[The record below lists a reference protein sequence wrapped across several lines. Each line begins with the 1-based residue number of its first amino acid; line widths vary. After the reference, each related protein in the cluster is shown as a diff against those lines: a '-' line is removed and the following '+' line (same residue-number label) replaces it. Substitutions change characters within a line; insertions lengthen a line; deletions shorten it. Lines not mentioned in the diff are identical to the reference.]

1 MNTLKISIITVCY
14 NSETHLEEA
23 IQSVIN
29 QSYENKEYII
39 IDGGSTDRTLSIIE
53 TDRNKID
60 YFVSEPDKGISDA
73 FNKGIMAATGDV
85 IGIINSDDKLE
96 KDALQIV
103 AESYE
108 DSVDLYRGILKMWDD
123 ETGYVYNQYPT
134 MDWPKL
140 PFKMAVAH
148 PSTFVTKRAY
158 NQYGNY
164 DVGLKYSMDLD
175 LLLRFERNQVV
186 KKYIDYPLAFFR
198 LGGVS
203 QSNESKRQKEICMV
217 LANNGSSTFHIFCF
231 RIYYI
236 FRLTMKHLINN
247 LFGKEFKSY
256 FSKRI

>member
-1 MNTLKISIITVCY
+1 MKNPKISIITICY
-14 NSETHLEEA
+14 NSETHIEEA

-39 IDGGSTDRTLSIIE
+39 IDGGSTDGTLSIVE
-53 TDRNKID
+53 KYRDKID
-60 YFVSEPDKGISDA
+60 YFISEPDKGISDA
-73 FNKGIMAATGDV
+73 FNKGIKAATGDV

-96 KDALQIV
+96 EDALQIV
-103 AESYE
+103 ANHYE
-108 DSVDLYRGILKMWDD
+108 DNVDLYRGVLRMWNS
-123 ETGYVYNQYPT
+123 ETGFVYDQYPT
-134 MDWPKL
+134 MNWPKI
-140 PFKMAVAH
+140 PVKMAVSH

-158 NQYGNY
+158 NQYGVYN
-164 DVGLKYSMDLD
+164 VGLKYSMDLD

-203 QSNESKRQKEICMV
+203 QSNESKRQKEICMI
-217 LANNGSSTFHIFCF
+217 LANNGSSKFHIFCF
-231 RIYYI
+231 RIYYV

-247 LFGKEFKSY
+247 LFGKEIKSH